1 MSFNSKTARKQA
13 GKQPCVVIDR
23 DPDGNDFVY
32 ADSGVVDFGRSAH
45 IRENPMY
52 RYTPLPIPD
61 GSLNQPASFLADG
74 SEAERRVRIIA
85 GALEGLKKR
94 VRVRF
99 RSLCSQRHLA

>member
-1 MSFNSKTARKQA
+1 MSFNRKTARKQA

-32 ADSGVVDFGRSAH
+32 ADSGVVDFSRSAH
-45 IRENPMY
+45 IREDPLY

-61 GSLNQPASFLADG
+61 GWLNQPAGFLGDG
-74 SEAERRVRIIA
+74 SEAESARIIA

-99 RSLCSQRHLA
+99 RSLRS